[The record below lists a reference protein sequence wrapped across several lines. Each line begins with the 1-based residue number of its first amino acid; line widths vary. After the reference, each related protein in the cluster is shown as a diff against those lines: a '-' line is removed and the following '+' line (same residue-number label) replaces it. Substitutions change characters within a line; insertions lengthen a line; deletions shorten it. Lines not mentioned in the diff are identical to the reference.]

1 MSVDLA
7 AENAVGRAVR
17 AVCLACDLPDV
28 RRWAGGW
35 LSGSDRSRSGAVAAL
50 RGVRWNAA
58 NGRLRVV
65 AAIESAVALADG
77 RLVAAMTSVRLA
89 AWLDVGLSLEGRDRA
104 LASERDRQRIEAE
117 TGSVPARSVVASCDR
132 CE

>member
-1 MSVDLA
+1 
-7 AENAVGRAVR
+7 
-17 AVCLACDLPDV
+17 
-28 RRWAGGW
+28 
-35 LSGSDRSRSGAVAAL
+35 
-50 RGVRWNAA
+50 
-58 NGRLRVV
+58 VV